1 MEGVTSIIEHFA
13 ACLPSFWGLN
23 ISSLKGIVTD
33 YVLQR
38 RKRASE
44 RSGKRADIAELKRDG
59 IRKQT
64 QILL

>member
-38 RKRASE
+38 RKWASE
-44 RSGKRADIAELKRDG
+44 RSDIAELKRDG

-64 QILL
+64 